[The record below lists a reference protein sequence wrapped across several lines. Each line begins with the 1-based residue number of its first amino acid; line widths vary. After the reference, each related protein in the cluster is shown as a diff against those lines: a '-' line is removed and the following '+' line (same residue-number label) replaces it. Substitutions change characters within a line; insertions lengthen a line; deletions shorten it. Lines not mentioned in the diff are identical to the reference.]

1 LDDDMKYIAIAGGMF
16 CGAMVY
22 AQAATTQAAAGE
34 RPPMNVL
41 LLRFDQL
48 DQQAG
53 MQWVGRAVQQSL
65 LAEAVRLRTVQAI
78 TPKEETLTNH
88 STTDQSVAQRMGQ
101 EAGAEYVIFGSY
113 QTLENELRLTG
124 SILDVSSGKI
134 IGGLKATG
142 AVRDLFGLQDQ
153 MAEQMKKQLINLY
166 APPATQPAMAN
177 VPPPST
183 PPNVL
188 STPVPNSTPFQGS
201 SLQRSLR
208 YKGSIYETYKSEQ
221 HQRAAN
227 NYYYSYPNAY
237 YGGWSGGYTFT
248 PWWGGYYGSYRGHL
262 PAMIQRGL
270 TATGKS
276 GD

>member
-1 LDDDMKYIAIAGGMF
+1 MRGFIIF
-16 CGAMVY
+16 SIVMVASVVR
-22 AQAATTQAAAGE
+22 AQLPATTQAAAE

-48 DQQAG
+48 DQAAG

-65 LAEAVRLRTVQAI
+65 LAEAVRLRFVQAI

-88 STTDQSVAQRMGQ
+88 STTDQSIAQRMGQ
-101 EAGAEYVIFGSY
+101 ESGAEYVIFGSY

-124 SILDVSSGKI
+124 SILDVGSGKI

-153 MAEQMKKQLINLY
+153 MAEQMKRQLMNLY
-166 APPATQPAMAN
+166 APPATQPAIAAN
-177 VPPPST
+177 APPAAAPPT
-183 PPNVL
+183 PL
-188 STPVPNSTPFQGS
+188 ATPIPNSGSFEGS
-201 SLQRSLR
+201 SLQRSMR
-208 YKGSIYETYKSEQ
+208 YKGSIYETFKSDRNQ
-221 HQRAAN
+221 NARQ

-248 PWWGGYYGSYRGHL
+248 PWWGGYYYPGRGHL
-262 PAMIQRGL
+262 PAMMQRGL
-270 TATGKS
+270 IGTGKS